1 MIFVFPGQGS
11 QVVGMGKDIYNAYPI
26 AREVFHE
33 VDDILGKKLSKI
45 IFDGPIE
52 ELTITEN
59 AQPALMAVSIAT
71 LRVIEHLFGK
81 SFSYDK
87 EISYMCGHSVGEYT
101 ALCASGALSL
111 ASAARLLQVRSTA
124 MCEASS
130 QCEGG
135 MLALLGTEVDEV
147 DRLLNFLK
155 LNDACEIANDN
166 GGGQVVVS
174 GSTSA
179 IKQLISAMKDSNIK
193 RMIRLQ
199 VSGPF
204 HSRFMNPAYDIIA
217 DFTKNIHINR
227 PSIPI
232 VFNATAKEEEDPKI
246 IKSLITR
253 QIISR
258 VRWRETILYMAQK
271 GIKKCI
277 EVGPGQVLS
286 NLVKRISSSIDT
298 RSISSLNNVHDFV
311 SDFSLVE

>member
-11 QVVGMGKDIYNAYPI
+11 QFAGMGKDIYNTYPV

-33 VDDILGKKLSKI
+33 VDDTLGRKLSKI

-71 LRVIEHLFGK
+71 LRVIEYLLGK
-81 SFSYDK
+81 PFSCNK
-87 EISYMCGHSVGEYT
+87 EVNYMCGHSVGEYT
-101 ALCASGALSL
+101 ALCASGALNL
-111 ASAARLLQVRSTA
+111 ASTTRLLQMRSIA

-147 DRLLNFLK
+147 DKLLNSLK
-155 LNDACEIANDN
+155 LNDVCEIANDN

-174 GSTSA
+174 GSILA

-204 HSRFMNPAYDIIA
+204 HSRFMNTACDIMT
-217 DFTKNIHINR
+217 DFIKNIQINR
-227 PSIPI
+227 PSIPM
-232 VFNATAKEEEDPKI
+232 VFNATAKEENDPQI
-246 IKSLITR
+246 IRNLITK

-258 VRWRETILYMAQK
+258 VRWRETILYMIQK
-271 GIKKCI
+271 GIKRCI
-277 EVGPGQVLS
+277 EIGPGQVLS
-286 NLVKRISSSIDT
+286 NLVKRISSNIDA
-298 RSISSLNNVHDFV
+298 RSVNSISNVHDFI

>member
-11 QVVGMGKDIYNAYPI
+11 QVVGMGRDIYNTYPI

-33 VDDILGKKLSKI
+33 VDDTLGRKLSKI

-59 AQPALMAVSIAT
+59 AQPALMAVSIAI
-71 LRVIEHLFGK
+71 LRVIEHLFDK
-81 SFSYDK
+81 SFFCNR

-111 ASAARLLQVRSTA
+111 ASATKLLQIRSTA

-130 QCEGG
+130 QFEGG
-135 MLALLGTEVDEV
+135 MLALLGTEVSEV
-147 DRLLNFLK
+147 ERLLNSLK
-155 LNDACEIANDN
+155 LNDICEVANDN

-174 GSTSA
+174 GSTSS
-179 IKQLISAMKDSNIK
+179 ISQLVNTKSNIK
-193 RMIRLQ
+193 RMVRLQ

-204 HSRFMNPAYDIIA
+204 HSRFMNPAYDIMT
-217 DFTKNIHINR
+217 DFIKDVQINR

-232 VFNATAKEEEDPKI
+232 VFNATAKEENDPQI
-246 IKSLITR
+246 IKSLVTK
-253 QIISR
+253 QIVSR
-258 VRWRETILYMAQK
+258 VRWRETILYMAHK
-271 GIKKCI
+271 GIKKCVEI
-277 EVGPGQVLS
+277 GPGQVLS

-298 RSISSLNNVHDFV
+298 RNISSINNVHDFI

>member
-11 QVVGMGKDIYNAYPI
+11 QIVGMGKDIYNTYPV

-33 VDDILGKKLSKI
+33 IDDILGKKLSKI

-81 SFSYDK
+81 LFSCDK

-111 ASAARLLQVRSTA
+111 ASATRLLQVRSTA
-124 MCEASS
+124 MCEASY

-135 MLALLGTEVDEV
+135 MLALLGTEIDEV
-147 DRLLNFLK
+147 DRLLNSLK

-179 IKQLISAMKDSNIK
+179 IKQLISAMKDSSIK

-204 HSRFMNPAYDIIA
+204 HSRFMSPAYDIIT
-217 DFTKNIHINR
+217 DFIKNVQINR

-232 VFNATAKEEEDPKI
+232 VFNATAKEEDNPQI
-246 IKSLITR
+246 IKNLITK
-253 QIISR
+253 QIVSR
-258 VRWRETILYMAQK
+258 VRWRETILYIAQK

-277 EVGPGQVLS
+277 EIGPGQVLS

-298 RSISSLNNVHDFV
+298 RSISSISNVHEFI